1 MSHEPRRHRHGPHL
15 VGPLFVDSA
24 DVTDADRNDLPPQ
37 YAPGEVESRRYQG
50 WVQAGYFTADAT
62 SAAPSFTIMIPPPN
76 VTGSLHIGHAL
87 DHTLIDALVRRR
99 RMQGY
104 NTLWLPGMDHAG
116 IATQNV
122 VERELA
128 KEGLSRHDLGRE
140 AFVERVWQWK
150 AAYGGRILGQMR
162 RLGDS
167 VDWSRER
174 FTMDEGL
181 SRAVQTI
188 FKRLFDD
195 GLIYRAQR
203 IINWCPRCMTALSDI
218 EVDHTEDDGE
228 LVSIRYG
235 DGEGSVVVATTRVE
249 TMLGDTAV
257 AVHPDDQRYSQLVGT
272 TVELPL
278 TGRRI
283 PIVADPHVDPEFG
296 TGAVKVTPAHDPD
309 DFEIG
314 RRHDLPSLTIMDE
327 RGVITASG
335 PFEALDRFE
344 ARPAV
349 LAALRQEGR
358 VVAERRP
365 YLHAVGHCGRCGT
378 TVEPRLSLQ
387 WFVKVGPLAK
397 VAGDAVRD
405 GRVRISPPQLAARY
419 FDWVDDMHDWCIS
432 RQLWWGHRIPVWY
445 GPDGAVRCVG
455 PDEPPPAAAG
465 WVQDPDVLDTWF
477 SSALWPF
484 STLGWPQDTPDL
496 RAFYPTSV
504 LVTGYDI
511 LFFWVARMM
520 LFGLY
525 AMADAGPERSVPFRQ
540 VALHGLVR
548 DGHGKKMSKSRGNT
562 VDPLDW
568 IDRFGADATRF
579 TLARGA
585 SPGSDVA
592 ISEDWVAGARN
603 FCNKLW
609 NATRFAL
616 LNGAVAGRELPGRGE
631 LSVPDRW
638 ILSRLAAVTAEVDA
652 LFEDF
657 EFAKVCD
664 ALYHFAWDEFCD
676 WYLELAKAALN
687 GQDAA
692 AADRTRG
699 VLGHVLDHLLRLIHP
714 VMPFVTDE
722 LWTVLTGGESVM
734 TARWPGAPAP
744 TTNAVAHPGT
754 VEISVQGPAAAV
766 DVIARPGSAEVEV
779 QGPVAFVDPVAET
792 EIEALMRLV
801 TEVRRFRADQGL
813 RPSQPVPA
821 TLGGIGATALARH
834 EPSIRALLRL
844 TEPAAGFSPNAS
856 VQAEGVTIELDT
868 SAGID
873 IAAERRRLDK
883 DLAAATA
890 DAEFVERKLASQS
903 FIDRAP
909 ADVVAKSRD
918 RLAAARAEIIRLQQR
933 LAELP

>member
-1 MSHEPRRHRHGPHL
+1 
-15 VGPLFVDSA
+15 
-24 DVTDADRNDLPPQ
+24 VTAADRREDRRQLPPQ
-37 YAPGEVESRRYQG
+37 YAPAEAEARRYQQ
-50 WVQAGYFTADAT
+50 WESAGMFAADPADA
-62 SAAPSFTIMIPPPN
+62 SATAPAFCIVIPPPN

-87 DHTLIDALVRRR
+87 DHTLMDALVRRR

-104 NTLWLPGMDHAG
+104 TALWLPGMDHAG

-128 KEGLSRHDLGRE
+128 KQGLSRHDLGRA
-140 AFVERVWQWK
+140 AFVQRVWQWK
-150 AAYGGRILGQMR
+150 AESGGKILGQMR

-203 IINWCPRCMTALSDI
+203 IINWCPRCLTALSDI
-218 EVDHTEDDGE
+218 EVDHADDDGE

-235 DGEGSVVVATTRVE
+235 DGDDSIVVATTRVE

-257 AVHPDDQRYSQLVGT
+257 AVHPDDPRYGHLVGREL
-272 TVELPL
+272 ELPL
-278 TGRRI
+278 SGRRI
-283 PIVADPHVDPEFG
+283 PVVADPHVDPEFG

-314 RRHDLPSLTIMDE
+314 RRHSLPSAVIMDE
-327 RGVITASG
+327 RGVITAHG
-335 PFEALDRFE
+335 PFLGLDRFE

-349 LAALRQEGR
+349 LAALREAGR

-397 VAGDAVRD
+397 AAGDAVRD
-405 GRVRISPPQLAARY
+405 GRVRIHPGEMAARY

-445 GPDGAVRCVG
+445 GPGGEVSCVG
-455 PDEPPPAAAG
+455 PDEDPPAGPG
-465 WVQDPDVLDTWF
+465 WTQDPDVLDTWF

-484 STLGWPQDTPDL
+484 STLGWPDDTADL

-520 LFGLY
+520 MFGLY
-525 AMADAGPERSVPFRQ
+525 AMADQGPARAVPFRH

-548 DGHGKKMSKSRGNT
+548 DRRGKKMSKSRGNT

-568 IDRFGADATRF
+568 IERFGADATRF
-579 TLARGA
+579 TLARGS
-585 SPGSDVA
+585 SPGGDVA
-592 ISEDWVAGARN
+592 ISEEWVAGARN

-616 LNGAVAGRELPGRGE
+616 LNGADAGPGRPDPAT
-631 LSVPDRW
+631 LPVPDRW
-638 ILSRLAAVTAEVDA
+638 ILSRLAAVTAETDD
-652 LFEDF
+652 LLDRF
-657 EFAKVCD
+657 EFAKACD
-664 ALYHFAWDEFCD
+664 GLYHFAWDEFCD
-676 WYLELAKAALN
+676 WYLELAKPALAGPDETAAT
-687 GQDAA
+687 A
-692 AADRTRG
+692 TRS
-699 VLGHVLDHLLRLIHP
+699 VLGFVLDRLLRLLHP

-722 LWTVLTGGESVM
+722 LWTALTGGESVM
-734 TARWPGAPAP
+734 AAQWPGRLAAGRD
-744 TTNAVAHPGT
+744 AGRDGSRDAGRG
-754 VEISVQGPAAAV
+754 SLAALADPAAE
-766 DVIARPGSAEVEV
+766 AEA
-779 QGPVAFVDPVAET
+779 G
-792 EIEALMRLV
+792 ALMRLV
-801 TEVRRFRADQGL
+801 TEVRRFRSDQGL
-813 RPSQPVPA
+813 RPTQPVPA
-821 TLGGIGATALARH
+821 VLAGIEATALAAH
-834 EPSIRALLRL
+834 EARIRALLRL
-844 TEPAAGFSPNAS
+844 TAAGDDFTPTAS
-856 VQAEGVTIELDT
+856 VHAEGITVRLDT
-868 SAGID
+868 AATID
-873 IAAERRRLDK
+873 VAAERRRLAK
-883 DLAAATA
+883 DLAAAQ
-890 DAEFVERKLASQS
+890 AEVDSAERKLSNES
-903 FIDRAP
+903 FLQRAP
-909 ADVVAKSRD
+909 AEVVAKNRG
-918 RLAAARAEIIRLQQR
+918 RLAAAQAEITSIGSRLSG
-933 LAELP
+933 LPQSRGQ